1 MKSFGIFLIIIGVIW
16 AIIAFSASTTVST
29 GFGEVNNIGLMND
42 RQNHLIFSGLTILI
56 GVILF
61 GFGSASAQSS
71 ANSNISQG
79 RTSCPFCAE
88 DIRQEAKICKHCG
101 KDIPESTVNTNLELP
116 NLTLP
121 PTMVSKQQI
130 EEGGYVRCNSCSAYN
145 SVLYNKCFICDVPII
160 AS

>member
-29 GFGEVNNIGLMND
+29 GFGEVNNIGLMTD

-61 GFGSASAQSS
+61 GFGSASVRSS

-88 DIRQEAKICKHCG
+88 DILVHFALKILDK
-101 KDIPESTVNTNLELP
+101 
-116 NLTLP
+116 
-121 PTMVSKQQI
+121 KQKFASIAVRTFLNPQLIQI
-130 EEGGYVRCNSCSAYN
+130 
-145 SVLYNKCFICDVPII
+145 
-160 AS
+160 